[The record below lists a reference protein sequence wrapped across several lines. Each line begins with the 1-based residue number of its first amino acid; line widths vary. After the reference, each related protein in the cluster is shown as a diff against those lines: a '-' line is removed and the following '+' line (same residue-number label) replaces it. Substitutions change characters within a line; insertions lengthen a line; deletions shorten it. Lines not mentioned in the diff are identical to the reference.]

1 LRYFCWFFLF
11 FALALGSCNSSE
23 KTEKKYHPLEFQ
35 IDSNLLEPK
44 IRDVELGIEVSPPI
58 GWKKSFLNPD
68 NQIDLNQLQALKM
81 LIGSNPQHIFQHQQT
96 NSCCIVSKFTESS
109 LDLNETFSSQIQKVL
124 KEQFPKA
131 DVNHSSFSK
140 NGLLINQIL
149 FISEK
154 HVIIKLI
161 CTGDVLAAFEVV
173 YIIPRVAYINQ
184 LRAIESSIGSIL
196 AL

>member
-1 LRYFCWFFLF
+1 MAISDIKGTVSTTGIMNNRPVMPQGKVDPKLPTQEIPKQKTKNLV
-11 FALALGSCNSSE
+11 E
-23 KTEKKYHPLEFQ
+23 KKTEQPVAKEA
-35 IDSNLLEPK
+35 S
-44 IRDVELGIEVSPPI
+44 
-58 GWKKSFLNPD
+58 
-68 NQIDLNQLQALKM
+68 
-81 LIGSNPQHIFQHQQT
+81 GS
-96 NSCCIVSKFTESS
+96 S
-109 LDLNETFSSQIQKVL
+109 L

-140 NGLLINQIL
+140 SGLLINQIL

-161 CTGDVLAAFEVV
+161 CAGDVLAAFEVV